1 MAWSSLHASMGLGQ
15 TLPQEKT
22 LTLATGMKKNATWT
36 FFFFLTDVDYLLF
49 SLLKNNLPYLSSSPL
64 CPDPTHGCCSSLIFT
79 ASWCFSQQDSL
90 ATAVQQYLDPNIF
103 LKSITFP
110 NYTNPRIRCR
120 AFDLWPRHSLLLFSF
135 HFFTANIFRFFWMW
149 SLSRLFFCQESQ
161 RLRSWWYKFF
171 SASGFLLFP

>member
-1 MAWSSLHASMGLGQ
+1 MGLGQ

-90 ATAVQQYLDPNIF
+90 ATAVQQYLHPNIF

-135 HFFTANIFRFFWMW
+135 R
-149 SLSRLFFCQESQ
+149 
-161 RLRSWWYKFF
+161 
-171 SASGFLLFP
+171 FLLLISLDSFECEVFPACSLPRITETEVLMI